1 MSCLLCASPNQEEF
15 TAEVNI
21 HFRGIRNVDNPGV
34 LIFPRLLVCSDCGFS
49 RFTASRTEL
58 ALLAGGFQKVGAS
71 PQKRVV
77 LRRKIQI
84 GA

>member
-1 MSCLLCASPNQEEF
+1 MPCPLCASRNQEEF

-21 HFRGIRNVDNPGV
+21 HFRGLRNVDNPGV
-34 LIFPRLLVCSDCGFS
+34 LMFPRLLVCSECGFA

-58 ALLAGGFQKVGAS
+58 ALLAAGLHKVGAS
-71 PQKRVV
+71 SQKSIV
-77 LRRKIQI
+77 LGRKIQI